1 MTNFNREKVRKSL
14 EQNAEKQAYF
24 AFLDEV
30 ELILPVKTYQSKL
43 KANETPVLTVAG
55 LVSLNYKL
63 GILSEKQVKDFCRIS
78 GNYPEQA
85 TSLWASLPKVLDPE
99 KCSWYKSN
107 NRKFTVER
115 DAVAFL
121 SEFLTDEELDDIATA
136 TDAVNKELSEKAQKE
151 QSEIDEAK
159 ALFN

>member
-1 MTNFNREKVRKSL
+1 MTKFNRNNVRKSL

-30 ELILPVKTYQSKL
+30 ELILPVKTYQSQI

-85 TSLWASLPKVLDPE
+85 TSLWASLPKVLNPS
-99 KCSWYKSN
+99 CQWYKSN

-115 DAVAFL
+115 DAIAFL
-121 SEFLTDEELDDIATA
+121 SEFLTDEELDNIATA
-136 TDAVNKELSEKAQKE
+136 TDLVNEELSAKAQKE

>member
-1 MTNFNREKVRKSL
+1 MTKFNRNNVRKNL

-30 ELILPVKTYQSKL
+30 ELILPVKTYQAQI

-63 GILSEKQVKDFCRIS
+63 GTLSEKQVKDFCRIS

-85 TSLWASLPKVLDPE
+85 TSLWASLPKVLNPE
-99 KCSWYKSN
+99 CQWYKSN

-115 DAVAFL
+115 DAIAFL
-121 SEFLTDEELDDIATA
+121 SEFLTDEELDNIATA
-136 TDAVNKELSEKAQKE
+136 ADLVNEELSAKAQKE
-151 QSEIDEAK
+151 QSVIDEAK